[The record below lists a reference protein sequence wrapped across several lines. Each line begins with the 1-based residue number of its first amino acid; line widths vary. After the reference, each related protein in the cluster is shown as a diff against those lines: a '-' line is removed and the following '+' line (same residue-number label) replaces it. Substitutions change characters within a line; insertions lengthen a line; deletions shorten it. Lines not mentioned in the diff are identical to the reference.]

1 MNRQPH
7 PDDARAQA
15 RQVYEQHGS
24 ARAAELAGVPR
35 RTVNQWAKAGNWQR
49 PGKRPHLRV
58 APNANARRGQAKAGA
73 TPLAAHAGWQPHR
86 LLQRLTVELWAQL
99 DALAAAR
106 EAGKAR
112 DARDLAVVVGVLTDK
127 ALVLAK
133 QTGSQGGQDAAT
145 SVARIRELV
154 DGITTRAAGD
164 A

>member
-7 PDDARAQA
+7 DAGLKAQA
-15 RQVYEQHGS
+15 KQVYEAHGS
-24 ARAAELAGVPR
+24 ARAAEATDTPR
-35 RTVNQWAKAGNWQR
+35 RTINQWAKAGGWQP
-49 PGKRPHLRV
+49 PGKRHHLRV
-58 APNANARRGQAKAGA
+58 APDADARSGQVKAVA

-154 DGITTRAAGD
+154 DGITARAAGD

>member
-1 MNRQPH
+1 MNRQQH
-7 PDDARAQA
+7 PDDAKAHA
-15 RQVYEQHGS
+15 RQVYEAHGS
-24 ARAAELAGVPR
+24 RRAAEATGISR
-35 RTVNQWAKAGNWQR
+35 RTLNAWAKAGNWQP
-49 PGKRPHLRV
+49 PGKCPHLRV
-58 APNANARRGQAKAGA
+58 APDANARSGQAKAVA

-154 DGITTRAAGD
+154 DGITARVAGD

>member
-1 MNRQPH
+1 MNRRQH
-7 PDDARAQA
+7 PDDAKARA
-15 RQVYEQHGS
+15 RRLYEAHGS
-24 ARAAELAGVPR
+24 ARAAEATGTPR
-35 RTVNQWAKAGNWQR
+35 RTINQWAKAGNWQP
-49 PGKRPHLRV
+49 PGNRVHLAV
-58 APNANARRGQAKAGA
+58 APVPDARRGQGKAVA

-106 EAGKAR
+106 EAHKAR

-145 SVARIRELV
+145 SVARLRELV
-154 DGITTRAAGD
+154 DGITARVAGD